1 MKLQKIYHSSKYYE
15 FFPEKRRKS
24 RDFVLFF
31 RSGDSGS
38 LLDTRKKIRTKKIG
52 KKMLSERR
60 IKNKCNNKKCT
71 IK

>member
-38 LLDTRKKIRTKKIG
+38 LLDTRIKIRTKNR
-52 KKMLSERR
+52 KKDVVRK
-60 IKNKCNNKKCT
+60 KNKKQM
-71 IK
+71 

>member
-1 MKLQKIYHSSKYYE
+1 MKLQKIYHTSKYYE

-38 LLDTRKKIRTKKIG
+38 LLDTRKKIRTKNR
-52 KKMLSERR
+52 KKDVVRK
-60 IKNKCNNKKCT
+60 KNKKQ
-71 IK
+71 I

>member
-38 LLDTRKKIRTKKIG
+38 LLDTRKKIRTKN
-52 KKMLSERR
+52 R
-60 IKNKCNNKKCT
+60 IKDVVRKKNKKQM
-71 IK
+71 

>member
-38 LLDTRKKIRTKKIG
+38 LLDTRIKIRTLGQKKWE
-52 KKMLSERR
+52 KDVVRK
-60 IKNKCNNKKCT
+60 KNKKQ
-71 IK
+71 I

>member
-15 FFPEKRRKS
+15 FFPKKRRKS

-38 LLDTRKKIRTKKIG
+38 LLDTRKKIRTKNR
-52 KKMLSERR
+52 KKDVVRK
-60 IKNKCNNKKCT
+60 KNKKQM
-71 IK
+71 

>member
-1 MKLQKIYHSSKYYE
+1 MKLQKMYHSSKYYE

-38 LLDTRKKIRTKKIG
+38 LLDTRKKIRTKNR
-52 KKMLSERR
+52 KKDVVRK
-60 IKNKCNNKKCT
+60 KNKKQM
-71 IK
+71 

>member
-24 RDFVLFF
+24 RDFDLFF

-38 LLDTRKKIRTKKIG
+38 LLDTRKKIRTKNR
-52 KKMLSERR
+52 KKDVVRK
-60 IKNKCNNKKCT
+60 KNKKQ
-71 IK
+71 I

>member
-1 MKLQKIYHSSKYYE
+1 MKLQKVYHSSKYYE

-38 LLDTRKKIRTKKIG
+38 LLDTRKKIRTKNR
-52 KKMLSERR
+52 KKDVVRK
-60 IKNKCNNKKCT
+60 KNKKQ
-71 IK
+71 I

>member
-15 FFPEKRRKS
+15 FFPEKSRKS

-38 LLDTRKKIRTKKIG
+38 LLDTRKKIRTKNR
-52 KKMLSERR
+52 KKDVLRK
-60 IKNKCNNKKCT
+60 KNKKQM
-71 IK
+71 

>member
-15 FFPEKRRKS
+15 FFPQKRRKS

-38 LLDTRKKIRTKKIG
+38 LLDTRKKIRTKNR
-52 KKMLSERR
+52 KKDVVRK
-60 IKNKCNNKKCT
+60 KNKKQ
-71 IK
+71 I

>member
-38 LLDTRKKIRTKKIG
+38 LLDTRKKIRTKNR
-52 KKMLSERR
+52 KKDVVR
-60 IKNKCNNKKCT
+60 KK
-71 IK
+71 KKKQM

>member
-1 MKLQKIYHSSKYYE
+1 MKLQKVYHSSKYYE

-38 LLDTRKKIRTKKIG
+38 LLDTRKKIRTKNR
-52 KKMLSERR
+52 KKDVVRK
-60 IKNKCNNKKCT
+60 KNKKQM
-71 IK
+71 

>member
-38 LLDTRKKIRTKKIG
+38 LLDTRKKIRTKNR
-52 KKMLSERR
+52 KKDVVRK
-60 IKNKCNNKKCT
+60 KNKKQM
-71 IK
+71 

>member
-38 LLDTRKKIRTKKIG
+38 LLDTRKKIRTKNR
-52 KKMLSERR
+52 KKDVVRK
-60 IKNKCNNKKCT
+60 KNKKQ
-71 IK
+71 I

>member
-31 RSGDSGS
+31 RYGDSGS
-38 LLDTRKKIRTKKIG
+38 LLDTRKKIRTKNR
-52 KKMLSERR
+52 KKDVVRK
-60 IKNKCNNKKCT
+60 KNKKQ
-71 IK
+71 I

>member
-38 LLDTRKKIRTKKIG
+38 LLDTRKKLGQKIG

>member
-1 MKLQKIYHSSKYYE
+1 MKLPKVYHSSKYYE

-38 LLDTRKKIRTKKIG
+38 LLDTRKKIRTKN
-52 KKMLSERR
+52 R
-60 IKNKCNNKKCT
+60 KNDVVRKENKKQ
-71 IK
+71 I

>member
-38 LLDTRKKIRTKKIG
+38 LLDTRKKIRTKNR
-52 KKMLSERR
+52 KKDVVRK
-60 IKNKCNNKKCT
+60 KNKEQ
-71 IK
+71 I

>member
-1 MKLQKIYHSSKYYE
+1 MKLQKVYHSSKYYE

-38 LLDTRKKIRTKKIG
+38 LLDTRIKIRTKNR
-52 KKMLSERR
+52 KKDVVRK
-60 IKNKCNNKKCT
+60 KNKKQM
-71 IK
+71 

>member
-1 MKLQKIYHSSKYYE
+1 MKLQKVYHSSKYYE

-38 LLDTRKKIRTKKIG
+38 LLDTRKKIRTKNR
-52 KKMLSERR
+52 KKDVVRK
-60 IKNKCNNKKCT
+60 KNKEQ
-71 IK
+71 I

>member
-38 LLDTRKKIRTKKIG
+38 LLDTRIKIRTKNR
-52 KKMLSERR
+52 KKDVVRK
-60 IKNKCNNKKCT
+60 KNKKQ
-71 IK
+71 I

>member
-38 LLDTRKKIRTKKIG
+38 LLDTRKKIRTKNR
-52 KKMLSERR
+52 KKDVLRK
-60 IKNKCNNKKCT
+60 KNKKQM
-71 IK
+71 

>member
-15 FFPEKRRKS
+15 FFPEKKRKS

-38 LLDTRKKIRTKKIG
+38 LLDTRKKIRTKNR
-52 KKMLSERR
+52 KKDVVRK
-60 IKNKCNNKKCT
+60 KNKKQM
-71 IK
+71 

>member
-15 FFPEKRRKS
+15 SFPEKRRKS

-38 LLDTRKKIRTKKIG
+38 LLDTRIKIRTKNR
-52 KKMLSERR
+52 KKDVVRK
-60 IKNKCNNKKCT
+60 KNKKQIT
-71 IK
+71 I